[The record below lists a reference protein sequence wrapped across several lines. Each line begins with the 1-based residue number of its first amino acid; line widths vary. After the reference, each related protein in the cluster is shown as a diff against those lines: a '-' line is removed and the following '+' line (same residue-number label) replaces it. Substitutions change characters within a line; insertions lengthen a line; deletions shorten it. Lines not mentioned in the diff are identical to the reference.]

1 MSSNNDSTLHRSLQ
15 NRHIQLIALGG
26 AIGTGLFLGVGSA
39 LGKGG
44 PAILLSYAIGGVIA
58 FSIMRQLGEMMAEE
72 PVAGSFSSLAYK
84 YWGDF
89 AGLFSG
95 WNYWMMYLLVSMAEL
110 TAISKYVSYWLPH
123 VEQWHTAA
131 FFFVVI
137 SAINLVNVKMF
148 GELEFWLASI
158 KVLAICSMI
167 FFGTIILVGGLA
179 PETSSV
185 SNLWQHG
192 GFMPKGWGNW
202 ALSIPIVMFSYG
214 GLEMLGIAAAE
225 TSDPQKSIPKAVN
238 QLIYRILIFYIG
250 AVFILLALYPWDML
264 VSAQTSDW
272 ASNMEASPFVL
283 IFQKI
288 GIPMAAH
295 ILNFVFLTAALSVY
309 NSSIY
314 CNSRIL
320 YGLALQKNAP
330 KALGKTNARGVPVA
344 ALLATSIPT
353 LICVVLNYID
363 KDLLGKLFA
372 LVVASIILNWSMIS
386 LTHLKFRKAYNKKS
400 KEFVF
405 PSFLFPYTNYLCLLS
420 MVGLFVGLW
429 FLGEKISIFFAP
441 LWVFGFYVFY
451 SLVLK
456 NKRKDT
462 KITNQII

>member
-1 MSSNNDSTLHRSLQ
+1 MSSQTDSTLQRSLK

-44 PAILLSYAIGGVIA
+44 PAVLLSYAIGGFIA
-58 FSIMRQLGEMMAEE
+58 FLIMRQLGEMMAEE

-95 WNYWMMYLLVSMAEL
+95 WNYWMLYLLVSMAEL
-110 TAISKYVSYWLPH
+110 TAISKYVSYWLPYL
-123 VEQWHTAA
+123 EQWQTAA
-131 FFFVVI
+131 FFFVFI
-137 SAINLVNVKMF
+137 SAVNLTNVRLF
-148 GELEFWLASI
+148 GEIEFWLAAI

-167 FFGTIILVGGLA
+167 LFGTIILVGGLA

-185 SNLWQHG
+185 KNLWQHG
-192 GFMPKGWGNW
+192 GFMPNGWSAW

-264 VSAQTSDW
+264 VTSQSSDW
-272 ASNMEASPFVL
+272 AANMETSPFVL
-283 IFQKI
+283 IFKKI

-320 YGLALQKNAP
+320 YGLALQENAP
-330 KALGKTNARGVPVA
+330 KALAKTNSRGVPVA

-353 LICVVLNYID
+353 LICVALNYID
-363 KDLLGKLFA
+363 REILGKLFA
-372 LVVASIILNWSMIS
+372 LVVASIVLNWSMIS
-386 LTHLKFRKAYNKKS
+386 LTHLKFRKALGKKS
-400 KEFVF
+400 NEFIF
-405 PSFLFPYTNYLCLLS
+405 PSILFPYANYFCLLC
-420 MVGLFVGLW
+420 MIGLFVGLW
-429 FLGEKISIFFAP
+429 YLNEKISVFFAP
-441 LWVFGFYVFY
+441 VWVIGFYAFY
-451 SLVLK
+451 HFILK
-456 NKRKDT
+456 KKRKG
-462 KITNQII
+462 KKPSSQLV